1 MIYSLKIKK
10 GDTVQVA
17 KGKDRGK
24 KGRVVRVLPRVGK
37 LLVEGVNQKTRHTR
51 PRRAGEKG
59 QSIIVTHPVVISN
72 VRVVCPSCGK
82 GTRVGYEIT
91 DGVKTR
97 ICKKCK
103 ATLS

>member
-1 MIYSLKIKK
+1 MITRLKIKK
-10 GDTVQVA
+10 GDTVLVA

-24 KGRVVRVLPRVGK
+24 QGKVVRVYPEIEK
-37 LLVEGVNQKTRHTR
+37 LLVDGINQKTRHSR

-59 QSIIVTHPVVISN
+59 QRITIFHPVRVAN

-82 GTRVGYEIT
+82 GTRVGYRVT

-97 ICKKCK
+97 ICKKCNS
-103 ATLS
+103 ALS